1 MSDDQRGRSVLD
13 KRHYYDVQDPD
24 GGLHPLPCLL
34 TAEGLGSS
42 TDSPIGMWARD
53 TISVSAAPPAERG
66 WTCVRFDLTLKLSH
80 LLAC

>member
-42 TDSPIGMWARD
+42 TDSRSACGRATPSRQRGTARRAWMD
-53 TISVSAAPPAERG
+53 LRPF
-66 WTCVRFDLTLKLSH
+66 RFTLKLSH